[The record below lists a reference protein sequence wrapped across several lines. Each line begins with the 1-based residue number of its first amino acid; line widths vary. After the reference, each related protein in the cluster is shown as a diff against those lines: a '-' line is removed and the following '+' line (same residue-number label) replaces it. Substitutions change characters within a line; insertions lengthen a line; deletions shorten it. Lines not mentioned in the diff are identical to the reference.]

1 MKVQRL
7 PRIPALLLLVSNQS
21 LNSAPPSP
29 PPHPP
34 PLPLQVFSMQRV
46 QKKFNARRGCLDRT
60 YEYYLP
66 AHLLLGGEAG
76 GAEASPQDPRE
87 SGVVSGVNEAKDSEQ
102 IMPRFR
108 TALAGFVGTHAFHNY
123 TSGSGR
129 RRAAAAATAGWRGG
143 KVAVSTST
151 AGYVKPQ
158 GDRADAADAYASAS
172 DQYSNGMPGDRSAA
186 SEHTLLDA
194 APTVTTS
201 PQVLPAAPTAGV
213 VRPLDLHPDPGQEL
227 HIGQQLH
234 PGPRD
239 EGGGGSSDD
248 DEGADGGERDEEDSE
263 R

>member
-1 MKVQRL
+1 
-7 PRIPALLLLVSNQS
+7 
-21 LNSAPPSP
+21 
-29 PPHPP
+29 
-34 PLPLQVFSMQRV
+34 MQRV

-76 GAEASPQDPRE
+76 GVEASPQDPSERGFE
-87 SGVVSGVNEAKDSEQ
+87 GGVNEATDSGKV
-102 IMPRFR
+102 MSRFR

-143 KVAVSTST
+143 KVAVGTST
-151 AGYVKPQ
+151 AGSVQLQ
-158 GDRADAADAYASAS
+158 GDRADAADASASTSAYASASASAS

-186 SEHTLLDA
+186 SGLTLDA
-194 APTVTTS
+194 TPTVTTS
-201 PQVLPAAPTAGV
+201 PQVLPAAPAGA
-213 VRPLDLHPDPGQEL
+213 VRSLDLHL
-227 HIGQQLH
+227 
-234 PGPRD
+234 GPRD

-248 DEGADGGERDEEDSE
+248 DEGADGGERDEEDSDS